1 MWRDL
6 VRNALS
12 NVGGTLV
19 GLATGFVTMP
29 LVVHHLGPSEFG
41 LWVLATGL
49 VGYVGVLDLG
59 LSPTLVNETAALLAR
74 DEPDARRR
82 LSETAS
88 TVFAVYAV
96 LGALGGLALAAVGWA
111 APSLFQVPPED
122 MGTFR
127 IVLMVIGLQTA
138 LGLPMSVWNGLLSGL
153 QAFQLLNAIG
163 VVTTITRAALTV
175 ALVTTGQ
182 GLVPLVAS
190 SFAVTLCA
198 WGVSCWAAHRRIP
211 GLRVRPTGFRR
222 ARLREIGRFS
232 VAMVVWTVAGA
243 ALHQLDRVLIA
254 VFLPVAAL
262 TTYEVGARLALY
274 SRTVLHSWLSIVM
287 PATSSLAARGERG
300 RLRSLYLRSTRWV
313 LATYGGAALAL
324 IGLGGPLVRLW
335 MGDGFAESYLVMCL
349 LVAGSLVQSQN
360 VVAHVMLP
368 GMRELRV
375 FTRFMAVY
383 PVVTASFAVTGVA
396 TGGLVGL
403 AAGTALSMLV
413 METAFLVFV
422 VRTRFDVSLARVVT
436 RVHAPVARALAP
448 VVVWIATVRAFVV
461 VDSWIVLAATAVV
474 AGGVFLAG
482 VWTGAMTPAERR
494 AVRDRVAAL
503 MRPPVPSVEAS
514 C

>member
-1 MWRDL
+1 
-6 VRNALS
+6 
-12 NVGGTLV
+12 
-19 GLATGFVTMP
+19 
-29 LVVHHLGPSEFG
+29 
-41 LWVLATGL
+41 
-49 VGYVGVLDLG
+49 
-59 LSPTLVNETAALLAR
+59 
-74 DEPDARRR
+74 
-82 LSETAS
+82 
-88 TVFAVYAV
+88 
-96 LGALGGLALAAVGWA
+96 
-111 APSLFQVPPED
+111 
-122 MGTFR
+122 
-127 IVLMVIGLQTA
+127 
-138 LGLPMSVWNGLLSGL
+138 
-153 QAFQLLNAIG
+153 
-163 VVTTITRAALTV
+163 
-175 ALVTTGQ
+175 
-182 GLVPLVAS
+182 VAS

-211 GLRVRPTGFRR
+211 GLRVRPSGFRR